1 MLVVVDES
9 GDSRLKIGQGSSRFF
24 SLALV
29 LFDESR
35 EADALDARIKHL
47 RRELV
52 LPSAFEFKFSRRH
65 PNLQEA
71 FLNAVAP
78 YNFFFLG
85 LVIDKS
91 KLPAAQFKQKASFYK
106 YAAGLA
112 FTCARP
118 YLHEATV
125 IIDGSASEDFRRQFG
140 SYLRQRVNEEGT
152 GYVKKVKFKDSAK
165 NNFIQ
170 LADMIAGAISRG
182 FTDKPSNLNLLDII
196 KHRQIFVQLW
206 PQ

>member
-9 GDSRLKIGQGSSRFF
+9 GDSGLKIGQGSSRFF

-29 LFDESR
+29 LFDEPR
-35 EADALDARIKHL
+35 EADAVDARINDL
-47 RRELV
+47 RRELA
-52 LPSAFEFKFSRRH
+52 LPARFEFKFSRRH

-71 FLNAVAP
+71 FLNAVVP

-106 YAAGLA
+106 YAASLA
-112 FTCARP
+112 FINARP

-140 SYLRQRVNEEGT
+140 SFLRQRINEEGT
-152 GYVKKVKFKDSAK
+152 RYIKKVKFKDSAR
-165 NNFIQ
+165 NNLIQ
-170 LADMIAGAISRG
+170 LADMIAGGISRA
-182 FTDKPSNLNLLDII
+182 FTDKADNMNILDII
-196 KHRQIFVQLW
+196 KHRQIFVQMW
-206 PQ
+206 PK